1 MIKVSG
7 IFNMKYLLLVLLS
20 FNCLAQEVINECGQ
34 TKDQWTFN
42 MIRCLRVVGNEVAES
57 HFDLQTGELE
67 ISYNVMT
74 VDEFEQDWELVQ

>member
-34 TKDQWTFN
+34 TKDQWTFDN
-42 MIRCLRVVGNEVAES
+42 VKC
-57 HFDLQTGELE
+57 LE
-67 ISYNVMT
+67 IRV
-74 VDEFEQDWELVQ
+74 EEK